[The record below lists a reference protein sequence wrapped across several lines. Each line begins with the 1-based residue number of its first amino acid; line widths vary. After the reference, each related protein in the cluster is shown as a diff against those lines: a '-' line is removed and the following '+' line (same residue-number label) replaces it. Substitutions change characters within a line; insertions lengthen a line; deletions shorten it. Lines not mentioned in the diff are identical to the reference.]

1 MYVNTVGCLLTQ
13 LIQIDH
19 VHKQLML
26 LVWEC
31 RVYQMR
37 FPNLC
42 DHSTSNTSITKS
54 NTHLLVINLAWPNI
68 CVCQGWGIDRS
79 FDFKLF
85 CIFDCHMQT
94 HYSLFTHTCRWWA
107 PSTTSCG
114 IFRSTCSHSYTP
126 RCFTTPFSRYFIIYH
141 LLYSGKFS
149 RHIIFAVFADSSR
162 IAKIKLLETFRL
174 NFPGVRGIVWKQKD
188 SYSTFAVLCG
198 RQE

>member
-1 MYVNTVGCLLTQ
+1 MLPLAIQCHTHYHLHPFYFILFEVKDLVAKQHPTNTLYKSEYLGMVKCTTMYVNTVGCPLTQ

-42 DHSTSNTSITKS
+42 GHSTSNTSITKS

-94 HYSLFTHTCRWWA
+94 HYSLFTHTCR
-107 PSTTSCG
+107 
-114 IFRSTCSHSYTP
+114 
-126 RCFTTPFSRYFIIYH
+126 
-141 LLYSGKFS
+141 
-149 RHIIFAVFADSSR
+149 
-162 IAKIKLLETFRL
+162 
-174 NFPGVRGIVWKQKD
+174 
-188 SYSTFAVLCG
+188 
-198 RQE
+198 